1 MGEEVGCST
10 LLHYQVNILNFESKK
25 LFLSLFNFVKSLG
38 SHTVSWKVQDKAQE
52 DLCAAPGMQL

>member
-1 MGEEVGCST
+1 MDCST